1 MDLDTSKTCIIHV
14 ESVDPG
20 SNLVSP
26 RDLDSWNTLLR
37 AARLRQHTSLLDLAA
52 TLSEGEVPI
61 VFYHRKCRQMKRDL
75 EELMYKS
82 DSAILQPKRQS
93 ARGKALSS
101 RILDKSCIFCPPDKS
116 TIYVKGT
123 RTRELWC
130 SVLNCKQMQEY
141 VKWQENAMMQR
152 S

>member
-1 MDLDTSKTCIIHV
+1 MDLDTSKTCV

-61 VFYHRKCRQMKRDL
+61 VFYHRKCRQIFTMKRDL
-75 EELMYKS
+75 EELEYES
-82 DSAILQPKRQS
+82 DSAIL
-93 ARGKALSS
+93 
-101 RILDKSCIFCPPDKS
+101 
-116 TIYVKGT
+116 
-123 RTRELWC
+123 
-130 SVLNCKQMQEY
+130 
-141 VKWQENAMMQR
+141 
-152 S
+152 